1 MSEIYQPS
9 YNKTKI
15 DNVIFICNDVPEMI
29 VTDSQFNSLMDLVS
43 GLNSETIVITRDM
56 VYKKFYGEK

>member
-1 MSEIYQPS
+1 
-9 YNKTKI
+9 
-15 DNVIFICNDVPEMI
+15 MI